1 MDAEDAKTYVLHMQL
16 SMLEIT
22 ESKRLLTVVALATS
36 KSV

>member
-1 MDAEDAKTYVLHMQL
+1 MDAEDAKTYVLRMQL

-22 ESKRLLTVVALATS
+22 ESKRLLTVDVLATS